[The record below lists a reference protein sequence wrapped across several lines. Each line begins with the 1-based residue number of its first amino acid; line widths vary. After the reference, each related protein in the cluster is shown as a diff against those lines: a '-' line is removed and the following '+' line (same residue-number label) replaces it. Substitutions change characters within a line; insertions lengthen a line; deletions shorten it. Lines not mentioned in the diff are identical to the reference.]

1 MNFQALLVH
10 FLAAIGWAV
19 LAAPTHAVSV
29 AFQEGLV
36 PVHSRN
42 FDELYLRPN
51 ADFAGYRRVMIDPVP
66 VEFHKN
72 WLRYNYYAREV
83 TRPVEED
90 KVNRIAEDTA
100 SSVQASL
107 ADAFRARGYEIAAA
121 PEPGVLRL
129 SASVADLYV
138 NAPERLSPWRTKTFA
153 RDAGE
158 AVLLL
163 DARDAV
169 SGTLLGRVV
178 HRGTAQQMGRLTRVS
193 DVSNRFWFDAMFRRW
208 AVNCV
213 AEFEA
218 GANRP

>member
-1 MNFQALLVH
+1 MHLRPLLILFFAALGVASFTVPSH
-10 FLAAIGWAV
+10 AATTPA
-19 LAAPTHAVSV
+19 H
-29 AFQEGLV
+29 EGLV

-51 ADFAGYRRVMIDPVP
+51 ADFAGYRRVMIDPVR

-72 WLRYNYYAREV
+72 WLKYDYYAREV
-83 TRPVEED
+83 TRPVSED
-90 KVNRIAEDTA
+90 NVNRIAEDAA

-107 ADAFRARGYEIAAA
+107 ADAFRARGYEITAAA
-121 PEPGVLRL
+121 EAGVLRL

-138 NAPERLSPWRTKTFA
+138 NAPDRLSPWRTKTFT
-153 RDAGE
+153 RDVGE

-169 SGTLLGRVV
+169 SGTLIGRVV
-178 HRGTAQQMGRLTRVS
+178 HHGTAQQMGRLTRAS

-218 GANRP
+218 GRNQR